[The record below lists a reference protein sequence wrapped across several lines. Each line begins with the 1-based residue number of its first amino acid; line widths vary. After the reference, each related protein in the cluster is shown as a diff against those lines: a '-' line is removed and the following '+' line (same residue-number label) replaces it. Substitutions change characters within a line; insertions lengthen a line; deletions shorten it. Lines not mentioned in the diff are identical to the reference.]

1 MGQSHVF
8 SEYNWKGGKGKG
20 FMEDDNGQRAR
31 VLTRKSLLSGLFTG
45 FSFGFLFVC
54 LFVIISNMT
63 VNIAHVFCEHI
74 FKNFS

>member
-54 LFVIISNMT
+54 LL
-63 VNIAHVFCEHI
+63 
-74 FKNFS
+74 